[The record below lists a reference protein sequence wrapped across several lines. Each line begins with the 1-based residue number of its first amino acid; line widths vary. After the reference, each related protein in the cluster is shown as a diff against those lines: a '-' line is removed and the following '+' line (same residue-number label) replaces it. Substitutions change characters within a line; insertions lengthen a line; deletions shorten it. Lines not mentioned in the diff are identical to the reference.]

1 MVEIHIGECDKAGLV
16 NNNMDGITKVFVI
29 GDDLEIDGNKEHVKF
44 SDVIMYKYFYRLL
57 QEVNPTT
64 MIVLNECLVK
74 QNRYDLAYNCIRRYC
89 LQTKNILVFNYY
101 PIIRKQEDFMILYDM
116 IQENPFLK
124 ESYKY
129 VTSFRN
135 VHVGRVEFN
144 LDKTDLHLMI
154 SQEQYDAMKEEIISQ
169 VNKDPD
175 IIPRRLYKWLAR
187 FKPNRY
193 DDMQKIQK
201 HMHVAVSQFGVDRYY
216 YNELVSFRK
225 ELDNVIQRI
234 S

>member
-1 MVEIHIGECDKAGLV
+1 MAEIHIGECDKGAIIR
-16 NNNMDGITKVFVI
+16 NNLDGITKVFVI
-29 GDDLEIDGNKEHVKF
+29 GDDLDIDANKEHIKF

-57 QEVNPTT
+57 QEVNPST

-89 LQTKNILVFNYY
+89 LQTDNILVFNYY
-101 PIIRKQEDFMILYDM
+101 PLIRHQEDFMILYDM

-129 VTSFRN
+129 VTRFEN
-135 VHVGRVEFN
+135 VHVGKVEFN
-144 LDKTDLHLMI
+144 LDKTDIDLMI
-154 SQEQYDAMKEEIISQ
+154 SQQQYDAMKEEIIAQ

-187 FKPNRY
+187 FKPSRY
-193 DDMQKIQK
+193 DDMQNIKK
-201 HMHVAVSQFGVDRYY
+201 DMHVAVSRFGVDQYY
-216 YNELVSFRK
+216 YNEIVSFKK
-225 ELDNVIQRI
+225 ELADVIQRI